1 MVKLA
6 RWTAWTL
13 VAALVFVTLAPIE
26 LRPVIADATVERA
39 AAYGLL
45 GLLFALAYPRHRL
58 LALVVVVAVAGLLEL
73 GQLLTESRHGRVPD
87 FAVKAVAAGLGVL
100 AAHAALTVQAWRE
113 RRAARSG

>member
-26 LRPVIADATVERA
+26 LRPAVTGATIERA

-45 GLLFALAYPRHRL
+45 GLTFALAYPRHRL
-58 LALVVVVAVAGLLEL
+58 LALAAVVGVAGLLEL
-73 GQLLTESRHGRVPD
+73 GQVFTASRHGRVPD
-87 FAVKAVAAGLGVL
+87 FAVKAVSAGLGVL
-100 AAHAALTVQAWRE
+100 GAHAALTFRAWRE
-113 RRAARSG
+113 RRAARPG